1 MKETIYAK
9 TLNPE
14 SFDYRVYDIRE
25 DDGNEVIID
34 GGRDYHSIDNKGYL
48 AAIKKLIDEY
58 DSYTYDYYYHGS
70 IKEFLSDMLPKKEN
84 GKRLSP
90 KEAHNIKS
98 IIECWNNNM
107 IEKEDIICE
116 CLSIIT
122 GKIYKHTGLRG
133 CCQGDYVEAYYP
145 VEDGIRKYLD
155 YVEAWFFGTGTE
167 ILVYD
172 GDLNPETADDIEDG
186 YTFYTASW
194 RVEDLKKEIR
204 DYVGAKDDVEVKL
217 WLYDKT
223 RRILID
229 EYKLAD

>member
-14 SFDYRVYDIRE
+14 LFDYRVYDIRE

-34 GGRDYHSIDNKGYL
+34 GGRDYHNIDNKGYL
-48 AAIKKLIDEY
+48 AAIKKLIEEY

-70 IKEFLSDMLPKKEN
+70 IKAFLNDMLPKKEN

-90 KEAHNIKS
+90 KEIRNIKCVLMCYGS
-98 IIECWNNNM
+98 DY
-107 IEKEDIICE
+107 KETVICE
-116 CLSIIT
+116 CLSTIT
-122 GKIYKHTGLRG
+122 GKIYRCKGLRG
-133 CCQGDYVEAYYP
+133 CCQGEYVDAYYP
-145 VEDGIRKYLD
+145 VEDNITKYLD
-155 YVEAWFFGTGTE
+155 WIEAWFFGTGTE
-167 ILVYD
+167 ILIYD
-172 GDLNPETADDIEDG
+172 GDLEPETADDIEDG
-186 YTFYTASW
+186 YTIYTANW

-223 RRILID
+223 RTIRID

>member
-34 GGRDYHSIDNKGYL
+34 GGRDYCSIDNKGYL
-48 AAIKKLIDEY
+48 AAIKKLINEY

-90 KEAHNIKS
+90 KEMTFLKQGL
-98 IIECWNNNM
+98 NNSQYAN
-107 IEKEDIICE
+107 EEIICD
-116 CLSIIT
+116 CLSVIT
-122 GKIYKHTGLRG
+122 GKIWKRKGLRG
-133 CCQGDYVEAYYP
+133 CCQGDYVDAYYP
-145 VEDGIRKYLD
+145 VEDEITKYLD
-155 YVEAWFFGTGTE
+155 WIEAWFFGTGIE
-167 ILVYD
+167 IMIHD
-172 GDLNPETADDIEDG
+172 EDNEPKDAEEVTG

-204 DYVGAKDDVEVKL
+204 DYVGAKDDVDVKL